1 MKTYLSNKSA
11 VVSLQKKQEGDKKMK
26 KLTHY
31 LLAGFGLV
39 FFVGVISLSSL
50 QIGYS
55 KTINPLVSDGIDLT
69 TMEPF
74 QQSVIVTLNPGQ
86 SGVNVSIEVP
96 SGKLFVI
103 EQVSA
108 SGSAPSDQ
116 RIDLSLLTHIAP
128 DLTNRTHYL
137 LSDRQIVTGITYYKT
152 SQTVKIYADTP
163 NVYARVSRSAS
174 PDTVTFRFTVSGYFV
189 NK

>member
-1 MKTYLSNKSA
+1 MKNLK
-11 VVSLQKKQEGDKKMK
+11 
-26 KLTHY
+26 HY
-31 LLAGFGLV
+31 LIAGLGLLFLV
-39 FFVGVISLSSL
+39 TVASLSL
-50 QIGYS
+50 ARIGYGG
-55 KTINPLVSDGIDLT
+55 NPVKPVASGGVDLT

-74 QQSVIVTLNPGQ
+74 QQSIVVTLNAGQ
-86 SGVNVSIEVP
+86 SGVNGSIDVP
-96 SGKLFVI
+96 AGKLFVI

-116 RIDLSLLTHIAP
+116 RIDFSLMTHIAP
-128 DLTNRTHYL
+128 DLTNRSHYL
-137 LSDRQIVTGITYYKT
+137 LSDKQTGSGVSYYKT

-163 NVYARVSRSAS
+163 YVYARISRSAA